1 MISTLLIPPAS
12 FPAGLPRVLCLSCT
26 EPFPVPGQAF
36 LLLPPPLS
44 LTIFSHTEILAFR
57 HVWEF
62 TQMLFLLE
70 GPSWQTPDT
79 LLGNMNISITMFLQ
93 NPGNAFTV
101 TLSFVFLSLSFMP
114 VDELFEGIFFSFR
127 LLFFWLVAGSV
138 VQMPISRLK
147 VATFIIPS
155 SLVICVIIITG
166 SLKHM
171 TQIYENS

>member
-114 VDELFEGIFFSFR
+114 VDELFEGIFFLSGFYSFGLWQG
-127 LLFFWLVAGSV
+127 LLFKCLFLGW
-138 VQMPISRLK
+138 K
-147 VATFIIPS
+147 
-155 SLVICVIIITG
+155 
-166 SLKHM
+166 
-171 TQIYENS
+171 